1 MSDEL
6 HDLDDLPAQPRI
18 EISDADRKLLR
29 QAATALGAAHV
40 EEVDGEGYVSLYFA
54 DGTIVHGW
62 NPLRF
67 SGDAFDLQ
75 VSLDVYVFQSLEA
88 RETQA
93 AGPGQRVI
101 YQPWGDDKASATR
114 RAATRAAAE
123 IGKQHS

>member
-1 MSDEL
+1 MMDEMQEV
-6 HDLDDLPAQPRI
+6 DDLPAPPRV
-18 EISDADRKLLR
+18 EITDVDRKLLR

-40 EEVDGEGYVSLYFA
+40 EEVDGEGYVSLHFA
-54 DGTIVHGW
+54 DGSIVHGW

-75 VSLDVYVFQSLEA
+75 VALDVYVFQSLQA

-93 AGPGQRVI
+93 AGPGQRVV
-101 YQPWGDDKASATR
+101 YEPWGDDKASATR

-123 IGKQHS
+123 IGRQRS